1 MTIESPMEFF
11 AFTRWRKRLFNEVN
25 SRDGVVLEIGVGSGK
40 NISFYGEGKFV
51 AFDISE
57 KMISRA
63 KARKRAKDKAVELLI
78 ADVKFMPFKDEAFD
92 VIISTLLFA

>member
-1 MTIESPMEFF
+1 MEFF

-25 SRDGVVLEIGVGSGK
+25 SRDRVVLEIGVGSGK
-40 NISFYGEGKFV
+40 NIPFYGEGKFV

-78 ADVKFMPFKDEAFD
+78 ADAEFMPFKDEAFD